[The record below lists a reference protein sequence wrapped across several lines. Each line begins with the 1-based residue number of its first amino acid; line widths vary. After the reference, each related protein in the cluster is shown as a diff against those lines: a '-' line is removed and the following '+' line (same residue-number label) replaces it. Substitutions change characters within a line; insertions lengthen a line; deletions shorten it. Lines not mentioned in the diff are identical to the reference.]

1 MIYNFRYSKQHFV
14 PSARIFLN
22 VLIIKLTHLCWLL
35 CVKLLNYYCSFIIS
49 AYHSKCIDPWLTKNR
64 RVCPV
69 CKRKVFAA
77 DEQVVTD
84 ESDSDDDTAPLI
96 RDGHQGAGIFF
107 FCDQCVSLAIN
118 SRRNILLGTQGGTFA
133 RQRENPF
140 NRARRSQARHDS
152 SNSSDNSSDSEQ
164 SYVTTEDGVSTSAGE
179 PSNVTVFMVSDSHSI
194 NGKTNWLTVLRV

>member
-1 MIYNFRYSKQHFV
+1 M
-14 PSARIFLN
+14 
-22 VLIIKLTHLCWLL
+22 
-35 CVKLLNYYCSFIIS
+35 
-49 AYHSKCIDPWLTKNR
+49 TKNR

-96 RDGHQGAGIFF
+96 RDGHQGTEIFSF
-107 FCDQCVSLAIN
+107 AIN
-118 SRRNILLGTQGGTFA
+118 KQYAFVANSKRNVLLGTQGGTFT

-140 NRARRSQARHDS
+140 NRARRSQARQDS

-179 PSNVTVFMVSDSHSI
+179 PSNVTVFMVSDTHSI
-194 NGKTNWLTVLRV
+194 NGKTTNRLFCIYNYEKCLKRVRLRSIYR